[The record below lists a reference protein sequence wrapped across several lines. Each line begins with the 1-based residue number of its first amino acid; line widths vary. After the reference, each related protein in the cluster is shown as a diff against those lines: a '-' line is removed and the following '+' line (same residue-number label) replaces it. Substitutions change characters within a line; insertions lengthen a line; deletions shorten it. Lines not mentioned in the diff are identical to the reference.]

1 MSLLSGLFTEREKA
15 PAPRFVVIENV
26 ARMPECEKRPTVA
39 ETPHTSTLSPE
50 QLAQFEEDPD
60 QPQHYIQ
67 TAVTASPEWRQARD
81 QYINHLM
88 TCRGCYAPASRYCMT
103 GAELRTTYDS
113 TPMEVRP

>member
-39 ETPHTSTLSPE
+39 ETPHTRPPAPIHIPQSVN
-50 QLAQFEEDPD
+50 DPD

-81 QYINHLM
+81 QYIHHLM
-88 TCRGCYAPASRYCMT
+88 ECRACYAPASRYCIA
-103 GAELRTTYDS
+103 GAELRQRYDH
-113 TPMEVRP
+113 TPMA